1 MKRKLMFGLSSL
13 ALIAVTFTSCSK
25 KEECIECSGEIIICE
40 EEYKNSTAGATI
52 PWSTY
57 KASAVLNP
65 GCKVVKK

>member
-1 MKRKLMFGLSSL
+1 MRRNWIFGLSSL
-13 ALIAVTFTSCSK
+13 ALVALTFTSCSK
-25 KEECIECSGEIIICE
+25 KEECIECDGEIIICE

-57 KASAVLNP
+57 KTSATLTP